1 MWFAR
6 DGRNRCGCVYAALAY
21 NNGGGVRRGVPARTP
36 LRFIQRGFLPSGLVA
51 RLAAPPRLAWH
62 AYSAGDGHGDGV
74 VLALYHHGGM
84 ARHDSLG
91 VASGDVYHLA
101 VHVHGLLRTG
111 CCGGCAHELLPRT
124 ARRAERA
131 PHGDC
136 GSASYG
142 DARGGAR
149 RHHLPAAQP
158 YRRMVYGQRRG
169 VGGCALAAPAVLH
182 LSVRR
187 RHADKLRERAARHRR
202 REATDADCV
211 HRLLRH
217 LAARGLSLR
226 IRAGLRTDGRVDGV
240 PVRTDVGGRDD
251 VVEIQKI
258 QITLKYVPVM
268 SYIIWHIRHKFL

>member
-1 MWFAR
+1 
-6 DGRNRCGCVYAALAY
+6 
-21 NNGGGVRRGVPARTP
+21 
-36 LRFIQRGFLPSGLVA
+36 
-51 RLAAPPRLAWH
+51 
-62 AYSAGDGHGDGV
+62 
-74 VLALYHHGGM
+74 M
-84 ARHDSLG
+84 ARHDSAG
-91 VASGDVYHLA
+91 VASGDVHHLA

-111 CCGGCAHELLPRT
+111 CCGGCAHKLLPRT
-124 ARRAERA
+124 TRRAERA
-131 PHGDC
+131 PHGDG

-158 YRRMVYGQRRG
+158 YRRMVYRQCRG

-202 REATDADCV
+202 REAADADCV

-226 IRAGLRTDGRVDGV
+226 IRVGLRTDGRLDGV
-240 PVRTDVGGRDD
+240 PVRTDVSGRDD
-251 VVEIQKI
+251 VVEIQKV